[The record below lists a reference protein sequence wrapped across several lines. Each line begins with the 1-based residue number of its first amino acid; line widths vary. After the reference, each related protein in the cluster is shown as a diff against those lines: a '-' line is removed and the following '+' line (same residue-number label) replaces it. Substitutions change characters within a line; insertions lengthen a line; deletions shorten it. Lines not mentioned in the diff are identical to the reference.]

1 MVVLRPTSRPFV
13 RSTNIERWVTR
24 LFWGLAALIP
34 LVFVSVFFVWP
45 VLTMVAVGFD
55 SGFGAAFSEVFGR
68 ERTWRV
74 LQQTLNQAVSAT
86 ALSLLLGVP
95 AAFVLYRLQ
104 FVGRTLL
111 RGITAVPFVLPTV
124 VVAVAFVALFGP
136 DSALSWVNL
145 DRSFLVL
152 VLALTFFNVTVVAR
166 IVGSFWQQ
174 LDPRREHAARVLG
187 ASPVRVWFTVT
198 TPALA
203 PAIISAAV
211 LVFLFCATSFGVV
224 LILGGREFANIET
237 EIYRLTVNY
246 LDLGSAAVLSLVQFV
261 MIAVVLVVA
270 SRMRT
275 RNERAAQTRLAD
287 SRGQRPNRSHAPV
300 IVVFA
305 ATLLLLHI
313 LPIGALVLRSLRD
326 PAGNVSLVNYVHLF
340 QPPESVRLPVSVAT
354 ATLNSIQFAAVA
366 TVLAISLSILVALV
380 ASRRP
385 RFKLGRRAVLVF
397 DAVIMLPL
405 GVSAVT
411 VGFGLLLTM
420 HNPLGLGVDLRS
432 SHLLII
438 AAQTLIALPLVV
450 RALLPALRSISSR
463 QYESAAM
470 LGASPF
476 RVLRT
481 IDLPIL
487 VKSLGVATGLAFATA
502 LGEFGATAFLVRP
515 DSETLPVVISQ
526 LIGRQGA
533 EHYGMALAA
542 SVLLA
547 LITATIML
555 SAEGAQRKKVAHS

>member
-1 MVVLRPTSRPFV
+1 MQRSSERPSVWRNDSHRWLV
-13 RSTNIERWVTR
+13 RI
-24 LFWGLAALIP
+24 FWGLATLTP
-34 LVFVSVFFVWP
+34 LVFLIIFFAWP
-45 VLTMVAVGFD
+45 VFSMIAVGFEPGV
-55 SGFGAAFSEVFGR
+55 SAALSEVFRR

-74 LQQTLNQAVSAT
+74 LQQTFAQAVSAT
-86 ALSLLLGVP
+86 ALSLTLGLP
-95 AAFVLYRLQ
+95 AAFVLYRLR
-104 FVGRTLL
+104 FAGRSLL

-124 VVAVAFVALFGP
+124 VVAVAFIALFGP
-136 DSALSWVNL
+136 NSPLGWLNL
-145 DRSFLVL
+145 DRSFVVL

-174 LDPRREHAARVLG
+174 LDQRHEHAARMLG

-198 TPALA
+198 APALA
-203 PAIISAAV
+203 PAIASAAV

-246 LDLGSAAVLSLVQFV
+246 LDLGSAAVLAVVQFV
-261 MIAVVLVVA
+261 MIAVVLGISA
-270 SRMRT
+270 RMRT
-275 RNERAAQTRLAD
+275 HYEPASLSRATHNLTH
-287 SRGQRPNRSHAPV
+287 RPNRSHVGV

-305 ATLLLLHI
+305 TTFLLLHV

-326 PAGNVSLVNYVHLF
+326 PSGNLSFMNYVHLF
-340 QPPESVRLPVSVAT
+340 QPPESVRLPVTVAE
-354 ATLNSIQFAAVA
+354 AALRSLQFAAFASVTA
-366 TVLAISLSILVALV
+366 LALGVLVALV

-385 RFKLGRRAVLVF
+385 RTTFGRRAIQVF

-420 HNPLGLGVDLRS
+420 HNPLGLGVDLRP

-450 RALLPALRSISSR
+450 RALVPALRSIDSR
-463 QYESAAM
+463 QYQSAAM
-470 LGASPF
+470 LGASP
-476 RVLRT
+476 LRMLLT
-481 IDLPIL
+481 IDIPIL
-487 VKSLGVATGLAFATA
+487 VKPLGFAVGLAFATA

-515 DSETLPVVISQ
+515 DTQTLPVMISQ

-533 EHYGMALAA
+533 EHYGMALSA

-547 LITATIML
+547 VITATIML
-555 SAEGAQRKKVAHS
+555 GAEGAQRKKVAHL